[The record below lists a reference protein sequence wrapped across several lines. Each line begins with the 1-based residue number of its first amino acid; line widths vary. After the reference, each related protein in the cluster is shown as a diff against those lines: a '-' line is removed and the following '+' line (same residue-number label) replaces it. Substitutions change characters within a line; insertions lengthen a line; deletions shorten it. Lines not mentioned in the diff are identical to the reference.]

1 MCFPHEFLKN
11 HRFFHQFLGI
21 SHVFPLS
28 GEATASELQAL
39 AEVLQVRLSDLMV
52 CPLKDDEEV
61 RCAALMGWLDGAIK
75 WHFFLSSGG
84 GGRRSELLL
93 WSFPTIY

>member
-11 HRFFHQFLGI
+11 QLLGI
-21 SHVFPLS
+21 SQCLPLS
-28 GEATASELQAL
+28 CEATASELQAL

-75 WHFFLSSGG
+75 WQFFLSSGG
-84 GGRRSELLL
+84 GGSRSELLL
-93 WSFPTIY
+93 WNFPTIH